1 LPNTKHIGKHTQ
13 TTIYKK
19 SFFWMLN
26 ALRLGQKNTFDAKRN
41 ASEVK
46 KTLLT
51 LNALRLGQKKYF

>member
-1 LPNTKHIGKHTQ
+1 
-13 TTIYKK
+13 
-19 SFFWMLN
+19 MLN

-51 LNALRLGQKKYF
+51 LNALRLR